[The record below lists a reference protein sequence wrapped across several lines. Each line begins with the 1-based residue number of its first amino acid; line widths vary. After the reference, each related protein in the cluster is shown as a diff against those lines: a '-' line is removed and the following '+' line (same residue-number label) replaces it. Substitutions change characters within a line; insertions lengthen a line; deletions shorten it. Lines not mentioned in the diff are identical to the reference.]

1 MLDSPT
7 NNFCTLNPWRNAG
20 STMTIAEGNL
30 HFNAPYGNPQ
40 GAHGSTM
47 AMTTGKWYWEVYIN
61 SISGANS
68 GGWIGIR
75 KNATDND
82 FPYDSSDGYLYRPD
96 NGYKCVATTQSSYGA
111 SLSNDNIL
119 AFTYDADIGTLT
131 AYVNNSTQGSLA
143 TGLSGSFE
151 MAVCDGNSDA
161 QNNVIFNF
169 GQDSSFAG
177 NKTAQGNQDSNSI
190 GDFFYEPPTDFLALC
205 TSNLPDPA
213 VIPSEHFN
221 TVLYTGNGSTQ
232 SITGVGFQPD
242 FVWNKKRAGGTAR
255 NHMLTDSVRGVLKCL
270 SSSLNDAEFTNSGG
284 LSSFDSD
291 GFSVG
296 SYNNFNES
304 GGTYVSWNWKAGGA
318 DVLNENGTIDS
329 QVSANADAGFSIV
342 SWTGTLATGTVGT
355 GLTSDAEFVIVKNR
369 DTTDNWSAST
379 TVIDG
384 SVDGNYLNGTG
395 AFEDW
400 SARVDPSAATSNTIG
415 VYNWADGNGSG
426 NAMIAYCFHSVAQY
440 SKVFS
445 YTGNGSTD
453 GTFVYCDFRPAYV
466 LIKASSTAGES
477 WYILDGERS
486 SYNALKH
493 RLIANISN
501 AEISSTDYCDFN
513 SNGFKIRWSDVGLNG
528 NGVTYIGIA
537 FAELPA
543 KYNNAR

>member
-1 MLDSPT
+1 
-7 NNFCTLNPWRNAG
+7 
-20 STMTIAEGNL
+20 MTIAEGNL

-426 NAMIAYCFHSVAQY
+426 NAMIAYCFHSVEGY
-440 SKVFS
+440 SKVGS
-445 YTGNGSTD
+445 YTGNASAD
-453 GTFVYCDFRPAYV
+453 GTFVYTGFRPAYV
-466 LIKASSTAGES
+466 MIKRTDTTASWNVLDSVRNPYNYVANYLYPNSSQAEVDGSTANFT
-477 WYILDGERS
+477 R
-486 SYNALKH
+486 
-493 RLIANISN
+493 
-501 AEISSTDYCDFN
+501 DYTA
-513 SNGFKIRWSDVGLNG
+513 NGFKLRATNTFLNA
-528 NGVTYIGIA
+528 NGGTYIFLA
-537 FAELPA
+537 FAEVPF
-543 KYNNAR
+543 KFSNAR